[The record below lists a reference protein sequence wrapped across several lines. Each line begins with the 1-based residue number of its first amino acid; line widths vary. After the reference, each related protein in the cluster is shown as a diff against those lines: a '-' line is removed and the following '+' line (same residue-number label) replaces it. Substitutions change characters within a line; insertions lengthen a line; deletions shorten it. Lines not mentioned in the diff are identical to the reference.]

1 MAADLADL
9 LAPVSEE
16 NPVGEDLS
24 YDAERQTIEMA
35 FESAISEDGGESD
48 VNWRD
53 IIALIEQQS
62 ARTKDIWLPVYLARA
77 GARAKRIDTVATA
90 AQYLGGMLES
100 YWPTLHPQLDEYGFQ
115 GRKGPC
121 EGLTRLGEFILPL
134 RRIPLLRHPRLG
146 EYSGAD
152 FERFRDNA
160 EAEDGYGLFRAA
172 IEDAG
177 PDALAE
183 AIAQLDAIKDGI
195 QRADRVLVAEADG
208 DTGANFRATYDA
220 IDSMRRAIQQFGG
233 GSEAAA
239 DHETADE
246 APAASSGG
254 GGAAPAPAVPG
265 FVAGRIDS
273 REDVLTALDAIT
285 EYYRRREP
293 GSPVPLAL
301 RRARD
306 WVNADFLSV
315 LEDIA
320 PGGMDEVRRVL
331 VSQKAEAQS
340 SWE

>member
-1 MAADLADL
+1 MAVEVADL
-9 LAPVSEE
+9 LAPVSDE

-24 YDAERQTIEMA
+24 YDAERQQIEMA
-35 FESAISEDGGESD
+35 FESSISDDSGESD

-53 IIALIEQQS
+53 VIALIEQQS

-77 GARAKRIDTVATA
+77 GARARRIETVATA
-90 AQYLGGMLES
+90 AQYLGGLLES

-146 EYSGAD
+146 EFSGAD

-172 IEDAG
+172 LEDAG
-177 PDALAE
+177 TNALIE

-220 IDSMRRAIQQFGG
+220 LDSMRRAIAQFAG
-233 GSEAAA
+233 GSAEPGATDEPADGALAAA
-239 DHETADE
+239 TA
-246 APAASSGG
+246 PSQGGPSG
-254 GGAAPAPAVPG
+254 PG

-331 VSQKAEAQS
+331 VSQKGEAQS
-340 SWE
+340 SW